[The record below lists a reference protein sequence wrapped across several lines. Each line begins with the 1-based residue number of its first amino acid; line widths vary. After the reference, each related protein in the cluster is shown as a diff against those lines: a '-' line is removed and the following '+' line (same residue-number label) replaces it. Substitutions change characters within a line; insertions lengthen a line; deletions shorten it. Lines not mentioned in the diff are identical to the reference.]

1 MDDLQHY
8 NAQGRRASQQGDHAA
23 ALEAFERALFV
34 AQVQEVDD
42 YQVAQIWHNIGF
54 AHAGLGHQADAYAA
68 YEHALTLYEQLQR
81 DDPEW
86 AIALHN
92 MGRWGQR
99 QGDQK
104 LAWDYLTAAL
114 DMWKRIITSTEQAD
128 YLPYLAASLY
138 ACGEVMATDGKY
150 APARRNFEQALD
162 LRKQLLPSDHGDIAI
177 NLASLGM
184 LCSIQGDKVAAR
196 AYLQRALE
204 LQEAALGKNHRVVQ
218 ELRTA
223 LTELDRPPKST
234 WWQRFRAK

>member
-8 NAQGRRASQQGDHAA
+8 NAQGRRASQQGDDAA

-34 AQVQEVDD
+34 AQVQGADD

-54 AHAGLGHQADAYAA
+54 AHAGLGHQTDAYAA
-68 YEHALTLYEQLQR
+68 YEHALTLYEQFQR
-81 DDPEW
+81 DDPEM

-128 YLPYLAASLY
+128 YLPNLAASLY
-138 ACGEVMATDGKY
+138 ACGEIMAADGKY

-162 LRKQLLPSDHGDIAI
+162 LREQLLPADHADIAI

-184 LCSIQGDKVAAR
+184 LCSIQGDRVAAR
-196 AYLQRALE
+196 AYLRRALD
-204 LQEAALGKNHRVVQ
+204 LHEAALGQNHRVVQ

-223 LTELDRPPKST
+223 LTELDRPPKSP

>member
-8 NAQGRRASQQGDHAA
+8 NAQGRRAIQQGDNAA

-34 AQVQEVDD
+34 AQVQAADD

-54 AHAGLGHQADAYAA
+54 AHAGLGHPADAYAA
-68 YEHALTLYEQLQR
+68 YEHALTLYEQFQR
-81 DDPEW
+81 DDPEM

-104 LAWDYLTAAL
+104 LAWDYLTH
-114 DMWKRIITSTEQAD
+114 
-128 YLPYLAASLY
+128 LAASLY
-138 ACGEVMATDGKY
+138 ACGEVMAADGKD
-150 APARRNFEQALD
+150 APARRNFEQDLD
-162 LRKQLLPSDHGDIAI
+162 LREQILASDHADIAI

-184 LCSIQGDKVAAR
+184 LCSIQGDRVAAR
-196 AYLQRALE
+196 AYLRRALD
-204 LQEAALGKNHRVVQ
+204 LHEATLGHNHRVVQ

-234 WWQRFRAK
+234 WWQRLRAK